1 MANLYLCPSIFL
13 DDYFE
18 KLGFKS
24 LAKKYAGRG
33 ITLKKTL
40 SDKRYRQIFASTDF
54 EANLDNIIN
63 SDWFTDEVIDIV
75 DIVVNED
82 GTVETT
88 ESL

>member
-1 MANLYLCPSIFL
+1 MKNSYLCRILFL
-13 DDYFE
+13 DNYLE
-18 KLGFKS
+18 KLGFKRLS
-24 LAKKYAGRG
+24 KKYAGKG

-40 SDKRYRQIFASTDF
+40 SDKRYRRIFASPDF
-54 EANLDNIIN
+54 EANLDNIVN
-63 SDWFTDEVIDIV
+63 AKWFTDEVNDIV

>member
-40 SDKRYRQIFASTDF
+40 SDKRYRRIFASPDF

-63 SDWFTDEVIDIV
+63 ADWFIDEVNDIV